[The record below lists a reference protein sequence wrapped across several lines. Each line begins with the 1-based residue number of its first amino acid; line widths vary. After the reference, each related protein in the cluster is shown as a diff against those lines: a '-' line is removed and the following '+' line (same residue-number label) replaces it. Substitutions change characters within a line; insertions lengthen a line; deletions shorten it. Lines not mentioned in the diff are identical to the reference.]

1 MDDGNAAEI
10 EKCFLATFNPE
21 TVIGESEIREKAS
34 RFRLLYPIPDN
45 EFEFLIKSLHAKL
58 SVRMDTGAVLVE
70 SEVKPWLAT
79 RKASIDWFFWNRYS
93 DYLKSRLKRPPGA
106 VQALDRIS
114 DRILDLL
121 GDPENPGAWTRRG
134 LVMGEVQSGKTST
147 YTGLICKASDAG
159 FRLVILVAGTTEL
172 LRKQTQERLDEGF
185 VGRDSSR
192 FLSKSAASKVIGVG
206 DFNRVR
212 FPGVFTSIEGDF
224 NSTLMNQLG
233 FRLSSY
239 REPILLVV
247 KKNRSIL
254 SNLRNWLRSH
264 NAEPDGKISI
274 PLLLIDDEADNAS
287 INTNSEDQDPTAINR
302 EIRSLLNLFHR
313 NVYLGF
319 TATPFAN
326 IFIDPDSDD
335 QMRGEDLFPRH
346 FIYAL
351 EPPTNYTGPQEIFG
365 SDAEADIIR
374 TIHDAGSVLPH
385 PHKSDLPVS
394 ELPGSLLEAIRAFII
409 VNAIRDLRSEGPTH
423 RSMLINVSR
432 FNNVQDQVMRLVD
445 KELYRLQEGIRLYS
459 RLDPVQASHHESIA
473 DLKHAWKK
481 EFEGRSEFSWDKV
494 QEALHGAALSI
505 NVIQV
510 NMKSRKTRLDYK
522 SSKDSGLRLIAVG
535 GDSLSRGMTLEGL
548 CISYFFRNSQ
558 MYDTLL
564 QMGRW
569 FGYRDGYGDLCRIW
583 MTDEARFWYSNI
595 TDAVKELQEEIRVME
610 GAGLT
615 PMDFGLKVRADPN
628 SLLVTARNK
637 MRTSREVE
645 RIVSF
650 SQESYET
657 ARLRND
663 RTIICENAVASEDL
677 IETLI
682 RKTFLPTISPWKNT
696 FWTGIPR
703 ELIHPFLERFE
714 GHPLD
719 IVFGEKN
726 LARFIQSTN
735 VPELMEW
742 DVVIPNG
749 EEPETSF
756 SGIRFRPQKRSVTLD
771 RSTIFVSG
779 TKARVG
785 SRGIER
791 EGLPPDRVRQLD
803 ESYKKENPGKTV
815 PDKIYR
821 ANRERPILFLHLLH
835 AYHDEKLIEGEFPLV
850 ALGFSFPKFDDSGVS
865 SRVRYRINLVEWK
878 KRFEQ
883 EWDEDMEESS

>member
-1 MDDGNAAEI
+1 MAEGNAAEI

-21 TVIGESEIREKAS
+21 TVIGESEIREKAI
-34 RFRLLYPIPDN
+34 RFRLLYPIPDD
-45 EFEFLIKSLHAKL
+45 EFEFLIKRLHSKL
-58 SVRMDTGAVLVE
+58 AVRMDTGVVLVE
-70 SEVKPWLAT
+70 SEVKPWLAS
-79 RKASIDWFFWNRYS
+79 RKADLDWFFWNRYS
-93 DYLKSRLKRPPGA
+93 QYLKSRLKRPPGA

-121 GDPENPGAWTRRG
+121 GDPENKGAWTRRG

-159 FRLVILVAGTTEL
+159 FRLVILIAGTTEI

-192 FLSKSAASKVIGVG
+192 ILSKTGASKVIGVG
-206 DFNRVR
+206 DFDRSR

-239 REPILLVV
+239 REPVLLVV
-247 KKNRSIL
+247 KKDRSIL

-287 INTNSEDQDPTAINR
+287 INTNSQDQDPTAINR
-302 EIRSLLNLFHR
+302 EIRTLLNLFHR

-326 IFIDPDSDD
+326 IFINPDSDD
-335 QMRGEDLFPRH
+335 QMRGDDLFPRH

-365 SDAEADIIR
+365 SEAETDIIR
-374 TIHDAGSVLPH
+374 SIHDAGSIFPH
-385 PHKSDLPVS
+385 PHKSDLSLS
-394 ELPGSLLEAIRAFII
+394 ELPGSLLEAIRSFII
-409 VNAIRDLRSEGPTH
+409 INAIRDLRGEGPTH

-432 FNNVQDQVMRLVD
+432 YNNVQDQVMKLVD
-445 KELYRLQEGIRLYS
+445 KELYRLQEGIRHYS
-459 RLDPVQASHHESIA
+459 RLDPIQASRHETIA
-473 DLKHAWKK
+473 DLGHVWEK
-481 EFEGRSEFSWDKV
+481 EFEEKCEFSWNNV
-494 QEALHGAALSI
+494 QKSLLAALSI
-505 NVIQV
+505 GVIQV
-510 NMKSRKTRLDYK
+510 NMKSKKTRLDYK
-522 SSKDSGLRLIAVG
+522 SSQETGLRLIAVG

-548 CISYFFRNSQ
+548 CVSYFFRNSQ

-569 FGYRDGYGDLCRIW
+569 FGYRDGYGDLCRLW
-583 MTDEARFWYSNI
+583 MADEARYWYSNI
-595 TDAVKELQEEIRVME
+595 TEAVKELQEEIRVME

-615 PMDFGLKVRADPN
+615 PMDFGLKVRADPD

-637 MRTSREVE
+637 MRTSRELE

-650 SQESYET
+650 SQQSYET
-657 ARLRND
+657 ARLRYD
-663 RTIICENAVASEDL
+663 KTIIHENASACKDL

-682 RKTFLPTISPWKNT
+682 RKHFIPSLSPWKNT

-703 ELIHPFLERFE
+703 DLISPFLERFE

-719 IVFGEKN
+719 IAFGEKS
-726 LARFIQSTN
+726 LARFIQTTN

-742 DVVIPNG
+742 DIVIPNG
-749 EEPETSF
+749 EETETIF
-756 SGIRFRPQKRSVTLD
+756 SGIHFRPQKRSVTCD

-821 ANRERPILFLHLLH
+821 AKRERPILFLHLLH
-835 AYHDEKLIEGEFPLV
+835 AYDDKELIEGEFPLV

-865 SRVRYRINLVEWK
+865 SKVRYRINLVEWK

-883 EWDEDMEESS
+883 EWDEDMEEFS